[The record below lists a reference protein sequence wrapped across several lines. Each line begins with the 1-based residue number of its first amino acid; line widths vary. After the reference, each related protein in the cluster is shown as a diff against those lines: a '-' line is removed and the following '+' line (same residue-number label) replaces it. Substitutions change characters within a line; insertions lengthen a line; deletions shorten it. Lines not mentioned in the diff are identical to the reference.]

1 MFDTHCHPHLAKEK
15 NEEIVISNFF
25 KSGWK
30 YMTIIWTNPV
40 TNNKSIELSKKYS
53 WVYCSIWLHPCD
65 IYELDLEETIIELED
80 QILKNKENIIA
91 IWECWLDY
99 YWLKKEA
106 EKQIIKPHPWIPSP
120 YQEKEATI
128 FIEKII
134 NHKKELQKLF
144 FKAQILLAKEYN
156 LPVIIHNR
164 DSKDDVFE
172 ILKELDFK
180 NFIFH
185 CYSENLDYANKLIKF
200 SPNCKISFS
209 GIVTFKNAKEV
220 QETAKNI
227 DIKHILAETD
237 SPYLTPTPLR
247 WKEENEPLYT
257 KYVIEK
263 IEELRWEQCSEQIF
277 NNSLGIFW
285 LNK

>member
-25 KSGWK
+25 ESGWK

-40 TNNKSIELSKKYS
+40 TNNKSIELSKKYN
-53 WVYCSIWLHPCD
+53 WVYCSVWIHPCD
-65 IYELDLEETIIELED
+65 IYELDLEKTIIELENH
-80 QILKNKENIIA
+80 ILKNKENIIA

-99 YWLKKEA
+99 YWLYKD
-106 EKQIIKPHPWIPSP
+106 
-120 YQEKEATI
+120 
-128 FIEKII
+128 EKINKLDEKLKNKI
-134 NHKKELQKLF
+134 IDWKKNLQKLF

-257 KYVIEK
+257 KYVIGK